1 MSEFL
6 TSEIV
11 QKELH
16 DMQVLYNRLSN
27 IVEHLRDLDQD
38 EKLEFLEQTKILVE
52 KQQIFHT
59 RLILTAKLDKEIKE
73 IVDNMNKLSVVF
85 CGAPMSE
92 VLRTMSDKLDS
103 YLESLTPPK

>member
-11 QKELH
+11 QKELQ
-16 DMQVLYNRLSN
+16 DIQILYNRLSN
-27 IVEHLRDLDQD
+27 IVEHLRDLGEE
-38 EKLEFLEQTKILVE
+38 EKVEFLEQTKILIE

-59 RLILTAKLDKEIKE
+59 RLSLTAKQDGQIRE